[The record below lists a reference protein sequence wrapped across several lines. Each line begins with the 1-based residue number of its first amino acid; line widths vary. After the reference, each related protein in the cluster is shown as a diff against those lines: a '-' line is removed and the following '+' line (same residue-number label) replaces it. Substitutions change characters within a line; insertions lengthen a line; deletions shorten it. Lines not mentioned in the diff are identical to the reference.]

1 MNKFVINGPNK
12 AVKGEIDISG
22 AKNSCLPLMA
32 ASILFQKKVILK
44 NVPFVKDVLTMK
56 DLLISL
62 GAKVELI
69 KKKKIIII
77 TNKKKHKLIVPYN
90 LVSTMRAGVLTMG
103 PLLAR
108 YPKCK
113 IKVALGGGCALGI
126 RDTSWHLSGFKSLGA
141 DNSLKKGYVNISSKN
156 VLKGNIFKFP
166 RVTVTGSSNLIM
178 ASVFIKGEH
187 IIKNISI
194 EPEVKD
200 LINFL
205 NNSGAQI
212 KFIGRR
218 SLKIIGVNKLINGE
232 HTIIGDRIEAFSYL
246 CVGAITNGRI
256 KVKNINPKYLNTEL
270 DMLKKIGYKIGVD
283 GNSIMISPGKKLR
296 PISVKTGPW
305 PQLATDNMPII
316 LAVLTKVP
324 GKSIIEETI
333 FSNRFMAVPELK
345 RMGAK
350 ISIKKNKAFIVGQLK
365 LKSADCISSDLRTTF
380 SIILG
385 AISAEGSSSISRI
398 YHGLRGYDNLQN
410 KLKKIGINIRFKK

>member
-1 MNKFVINGPNK
+1 MKKFIINGPNK

-32 ASILFQKKVILK
+32 ASILFKKKVVLK
-44 NVPFVKDVLTMK
+44 NVPFVKDVFTMK

-69 KKKKIIII
+69 KEKKIIKI
-77 TNKKKHKLIVPYN
+77 TNNKKHKLIVPYN

-108 YPKCK
+108 YPKSK

-141 DNSLKKGYVNISSKN
+141 DNSLIKGYVNISSKN
-156 VLKGNIFKFP
+156 GLKGNIFKFP
-166 RVTVTGSSNLIM
+166 KVTVTGSSNLIM
-178 ASVFIKGEH
+178 ASVFIKGVH

-200 LINFL
+200 LIKFL

-218 SLKIIGVNKLINGE
+218 SLKIRGVNKLVNGE

-256 KVKNINPKYLNTEL
+256 KVKNINPNYLTTEL
-270 DMLKKIGYKIGVD
+270 GMLKKIGYKIGVN
-283 GNSIMISPGKKLR
+283 GNSIMISPGKKLK
-296 PISVKTGPW
+296 PIFVKTGPW

-350 ISIKKNKAFIVGQLK
+350 ISIKKNKAFIVGQKK

-398 YHGLRGYDNLQN
+398 YHGLRGYDNLEN
-410 KLKKIGINIRFKK
+410 KLKKIGINIKFKK

>member
-1 MNKFVINGPNK
+1 MKKFIINGPNK
-12 AVKGEIDISG
+12 AIKGEINISG

-32 ASILFQKKVILK
+32 ASILFQKKIILK

-141 DNSLKKGYVNISSKN
+141 DNSLRKGYVNISSKN
-156 VLKGNIFKFP
+156 GLKGNIFKFP
-166 RVTVTGSSNLIM
+166 KVTVTGSSNLIM

-270 DMLKKIGYKIGVD
+270 DMLKKIGYKIGVY

>member
-1 MNKFVINGPNK
+1 MKKFIINGPNK
-12 AVKGEIDISG
+12 AIKGEINISG

-156 VLKGNIFKFP
+156 GLKGNIFKFP
-166 RVTVTGSSNLIM
+166 KVTVTGSSNLIM

-232 HTIIGDRIEAFSYL
+232 HNIIGDRIEAFSYL

-270 DMLKKIGYKIGVD
+270 DMLKKIGYKIGVE